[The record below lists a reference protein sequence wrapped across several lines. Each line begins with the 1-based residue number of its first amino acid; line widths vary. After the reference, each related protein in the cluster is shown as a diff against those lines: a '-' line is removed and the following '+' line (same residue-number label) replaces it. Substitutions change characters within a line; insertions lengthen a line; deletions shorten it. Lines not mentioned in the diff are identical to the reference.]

1 MAERADIRL
10 GIHDASRLEWMAE
23 LPLPERG
30 AEELDLELSVEIPGH
45 LWSEHDHWER
55 LQLMARLSSPSDE
68 GAAPEAPGTVDALR
82 RATLGAASRSKD
94 ARSRVAR
101 EIFLAGS
108 LLASTPR
115 TDLAET
121 VRTAVREALDEL
133 RAERTRLATGASGE
147 PAELTRER
155 ALAAE
160 FLSNHAIEFVSRIQ
174 RAVDEQLCGPR
185 SRLREAYAEAA
196 AELRAFLAGE
206 LAAELA
212 YRELRGMLRPDDR
225 DPWLLE
231 RFVARASLLKKHFQE
246 VLFLE
251 LDAERSYQRFR
262 NWFGVVAASLA
273 ALWAFP
279 LGFLLTGGGGTTGL
293 GLGLGTTIALLV
305 LSYAVKDRI
314 KESVRAWLAT
324 RVEKG
329 YAGRLTELKVPAR
342 LLGTQVELARVR
354 ESFFLS
360 HEHRPDPLHPDLG
373 LTRPVVRLRYRM
385 RGSLLGDRRLGA
397 HGHERVKLV
406 FRYDLSPLFNKLD
419 DPIKHV
425 PVLDSDGKSMRF
437 AEAAR
442 CYRLP
447 VRLEVRHRGAL
458 HEQGGVLV
466 THKLGLERIERAAPV
481 VGSEPQPEGPA
492 PLASIPW
499 SLRRR

>member
-1 MAERADIRL
+1 MAERAEVRL

-30 AEELDLELSVEIPGH
+30 ERELDLELSVEIPGH
-45 LWSEHDHWER
+45 IWSEHDHWER
-55 LQLMARLSSPSDE
+55 LQLMARLSSPNDE
-68 GAAPEAPGTVDALR
+68 RIAPDAPETVDTLR

-94 ARSRVAR
+94 ARSRISR
-101 EIFLAGS
+101 EIFLAAS

-115 TDLAET
+115 ADLAET
-121 VRTAVREALDEL
+121 VRAAVEEGLREL
-133 RAERTRLATGASGE
+133 RDERTRLSTGRQGE
-147 PAELTRER
+147 APELPRER

-160 FLSNHAIEFVSRIQ
+160 FLSNHVIELVSKVQ
-174 RAVDEQLCGPR
+174 RSVDEELCGPR
-185 SRLREAYAEAA
+185 SRLREAYADAA
-196 AELRAFLAGE
+196 AELRRFLAEE

-212 YRELRGMLRPDDR
+212 YRELRGMIRPDDR
-225 DPWLLE
+225 DPWQLE
-231 RFVARASLLKKHFQE
+231 RFVSRASLLKKHFQE
-246 VLFLE
+246 VLFLD
-251 LDAERSYQRFR
+251 LDAERSYERFR

-279 LGFLLTGGGGTTGL
+279 LGFLLTGGGGSTGL
-293 GLGLGTTIALLV
+293 GLGLTSTIVLLV

-314 KESVRAWLAT
+314 KESVRSWLAT
-324 RVEKG
+324 RVERG
-329 YAGRLTELKVPAR
+329 YAGRITELKVPAR
-342 LLGTQVELARVR
+342 LMGAAVQLASVR
-354 ESFFLS
+354 ESFLIS

-385 RGSLLGDRRLGA
+385 RGAIAGDPRLGW

-406 FRYDLSPLFNKLD
+406 FRYDLSALFNKLD
-419 DPIKHV
+419 DPIKQV
-425 PVLDSDGKSMRF
+425 PVLDADGRTMRF

-447 VRLEVRHRGAL
+447 VRLELAYGGAR

-466 THKLGLERIERAAPV
+466 THKLGLERIERGSLAA
-481 VGSEPQPEGPA
+481 GSEVAQEGPA